1 MRRRFIDLP
10 QGQLH
15 AWDSAQSAGGV
26 ADAVPAFANHHSGAH
41 LPLLMLH
48 AAPGSAR
55 MLLPLA
61 ELLGRR
67 RRVIAIDLPGMGDSA
82 AMPVAI
88 DSYASILWAALDS
101 LGIGSCSIYGT
112 LAGARVAVE
121 MARQNASRARALI
134 LDGVGVAGAEQTAEL
149 AQRYIPEFRV
159 DWMGTQFHEVWHLV
173 RDQYLF
179 FPWYARDA
187 AHRRAM
193 DMPAP
198 ELLHIK
204 ALEVLKAL
212 NRAGALLRV
221 ALDYPLLE
229 RLAAIEAPVLAS
241 GDLLAHY
248 PRARPLQAI
257 GGEPLT
263 ANIANLNARCAE
275 FDAFLASEG
284 R

>member
-10 QGQLH
+10 EGQLH
-15 AWDSAQSAGGV
+15 AWDSTHAGDGVSDSA
-26 ADAVPAFANHHSGAH
+26 PAFGHRRGAAI
-41 LPLLMLH
+41 PLLMLH

-61 ELLGRR
+61 QLLSEQ

-82 AMPVAI
+82 PMPAAI
-88 DSYASILWAALDS
+88 DRHANVLWSALDAARIS
-101 LGIGSCSIYGT
+101 ECAIYGT

-121 MARQNASRARALI
+121 MACQNPSRAKALI
-134 LDGVGVAGAEQTAEL
+134 LDGVAVASADQAAEL
-149 AQRYIPEFRV
+149 AQRYIPEFRI

-179 FPWYARDA
+179 YPWYARDA
-187 AHRRAM
+187 AHRRMM
-193 DMPAP
+193 DMPSP

-204 ALEVLKAL
+204 ALEVLKSL
-212 NRAGALLRV
+212 NRAGALLRA
-221 ALDYPLLE
+221 ALDYPLLQ
-229 RLAAIEAPVLAS
+229 RLSSVQIPVLAS
-241 GDLLAHY
+241 GDLMPFF
-248 PRARPLQAI
+248 PRARPLNVT

-263 ANIANLNARCAE
+263 ANAHNLAARCAE
-275 FDAFLASEG
+275 FNAFLESEP

>member
-1 MRRRFIDLP
+1 MKRRFIDLP

-15 AWDSAQSAGGV
+15 AWDSADRAGGV
-26 ADAVPAFANHHSGAH
+26 ADNAPVFAHRSGAP

-61 ELLGRR
+61 QLLSER
-67 RRVIAIDLPGMGDSA
+67 RRVVAIDLPGMGDSA

-88 DSYASILWAALDS
+88 DGYASTLWAALDS
-101 LGIGSCSIYGT
+101 LSIGNCAIYGT

-121 MARQNASRARALI
+121 MARQNALRAPALI
-134 LDGVGVAGAEQTAEL
+134 LDGVGVANAEQTAEL
-149 AQRYIPEFRV
+149 AQRYVPEFRI

-212 NRAGALLRV
+212 NRAGALLRA

-229 RLAAIEAPVLAS
+229 RLTAIQAPVLAS
-241 GDLLAHY
+241 SELRTLY
-248 PRARPLQAI
+248 PRAYPLRAT

-263 ANIANLNARCAE
+263 ASVENLSARCAE
-275 FDAFLASEG
+275 IDAFLATEA